1 MLGIFMLGIFMGTLC
16 KPSTSSIFFLEESWN
31 NHKNT
36 LINPYGSPYS
46 DEEFNKA
53 IKIVYEAIITKRFE
67 EQVKRS

>member
-46 DEEFNKA
+46 DE
-53 IKIVYEAIITKRFE
+53 
-67 EQVKRS
+67 